1 MSYVCKVCKLE
12 FFSQSYG
19 GPDICPSCD
28 CGIDP
33 KLRQAQTEV
42 LHLTKQSAAD
52 KAEIERLRGEV
63 AGLRKELDA
72 MNAAAWSFTHS
83 WVNNE
88 VDQDDEDW
96 LDVMADLTAKAD
108 TLFRLCTPPIEG
120 VKHVRENLRS

>member
-63 AGLRKELDA
+63 AGLRKDA
-72 MNAAAWSFTHS
+72 ERYRWLRDESRTKPDSEYYIGVDSVRHKGYWSLFG
-83 WVNNE
+83 
-88 VDQDDEDW
+88 D
-96 LDVMADLTAKAD
+96 KAD
-108 TLFRLCTPPIEG
+108 AIIDAAIEG
-120 VKHVRENLRS
+120 ERK